1 MLLKHLNSIGRPIGT
16 FYRGFNSFIIR
27 QNQIESHVHLEE
39 MMKKVKSISQ
49 QSTIKSYNFK
59 DLSICLYANRNLD
72 THLDHYVHINGE
84 NSYFLVGRI
93 NNEEFLKT
101 KISDYENCQNL
112 KGAKLISH
120 LVSEYGKSAFNMIE
134 GTYCFIKINQRNNS
148 IETYSDSIGLMPTY
162 FSNQLGST
170 WIFNEAKIF
179 AANPDT
185 DLKLKPFSDLDLGS
199 LDHQSDFTCFE
210 NIFKVPKGFVLKVDR
225 NGNVNT
231 NENYYELKPSHYS
244 NKNNQNKLEFFQ
256 DSLKK
261 ILENSIKSSLNQT
274 SDPCLLLSGG
284 LDSSLITAM
293 TRPHVSNLTTI
304 SVGTQYSNEF
314 KWAKIVSDFVGT
326 RHHELLLD
334 DEKVING
341 IIHSSYENEIFD
353 GFSAEVQS
361 PLYNLMEYVKG
372 LNGKK
377 VLTGYGADLLFGG
390 IIPLNTD
397 VNLINKILDEQIK
410 RTRWTGEFSPF
421 IGDKF
426 GIDVEHPFWNK
437 NLISFAISLDGEYKK
452 NSNEVKIIL
461 REMAE
466 KFNYLPKDIVWR
478 KKLGINEA
486 ASINHVFSNYL
497 GLASEIKKNDYRLK
511 NLFIYNVFREL
522 FEQKQTINSLD
533 IKAIAKKTSD
543 HFNSYPQSKNYNG
556 LIDTQIKDK
565 IMIVS
570 FAHPNK
576 HNPLGF
582 EMRKNLKEI
591 FKMADSNPE
600 VDAIVLTGG
609 IGRSFSAGGDFNE
622 VKNLDT
628 ADKVN
633 SFIDDIYEF
642 YISALK
648 ISKPTIA
655 AIDNHAIGIG
665 FQLALC
671 CDIRIGTTR
680 CSFTLPEL
688 KHGLSCT
695 VGSCMLHHCYG
706 HLFSTKTIY
715 ECEPIK
721 SKELIDSKMVNN
733 LVEPEELVNEAFKM
747 AKIFAKYPKNAF
759 KNTKMST
766 NKRFIKA
773 LEESIEDS
781 KLAHRSSLLSKE
793 NEKHFKNILK
803 DKY

>member
-1 MLLKHLNSIGRPIGT
+1 MLLKQLHSIRKPIWT
-16 FYRGFNSFIIR
+16 WYRGFNSFIIK
-27 QNQIESHVHLEE
+27 QNRVECDVHLEE
-39 MMKKVKSISQ
+39 MMKKVKTISEK
-49 QSTIKSYNFK
+49 STLKTYNFK
-59 DLSICLYANRNLD
+59 DLSICLYSNRNLD
-72 THLDHYVHINGE
+72 KLMDYYVHLNGE
-84 NSYFLVGRI
+84 NSSFLVGRV
-93 NNEEFLKT
+93 NNEAVLRT

-120 LVSEYGKSAFNMIE
+120 LVSEYGTSAFNMIE
-134 GTYCFIKINQRNNS
+134 GSYCFITINHRNGS

-162 FSNQLGST
+162 FANQLGSA
-170 WIFNEAKIF
+170 WIFNEAKVF
-179 AANPDT
+179 AANPLAN
-185 DLKLKPFSDLDLGS
+185 LKLKPFSDLDLGS
-199 LDHQSDFTCFE
+199 LDHPSDFTCFE
-210 NIFKVPKGFVLKVDR
+210 NIFKVPKGFGLKMDR
-225 NGNVNT
+225 DGNANVNGN
-231 NENYYELKPSHYS
+231 YFELKPSHYS
-244 NKNNQNKLEFFQ
+244 NKNIQNKLEFFQ
-256 DSLKK
+256 DSLRK
-261 ILENSIKSSLNQT
+261 ILDNSIKNSLNE
-274 SDPCLLLSGG
+274 SKEPCLLLSGG

-293 TRPHVSNLTTI
+293 ARPHVQNLTTI

-314 KWAKIVSDFVGT
+314 KWAKMVSDFVGT
-326 RHHELLLD
+326 HHHELVLD

-341 IIHSSYENEIFD
+341 IIRSSYENEIFD

-361 PLYNLMEYVKG
+361 PLYNLMEYVKS
-372 LNGKK
+372 LNGNK

-390 IIPLNTD
+390 IIPLDTD
-397 VNLINKILDEQIK
+397 VNLVNKILDEQIK

-426 GIDVEHPFWNK
+426 GITVEHPFWNK

-452 NSNEVKIIL
+452 NAKEVKIIL
-461 REMAE
+461 REMAQ
-466 KFNYLPKDIVWR
+466 KFQYLPKDIVWR

-486 ASINHVFSNYL
+486 ASINHVFSKYL

-511 NLFIYNVFREL
+511 SLFIYNVFKEM
-522 FEQKQTINSLD
+522 FENKQPPESLD
-533 IKAIAKKTSD
+533 ISAVAKKTSD

-556 LIDTQIKDK
+556 LIDVQIKDK

-570 FAHPNK
+570 FVHPNR
-576 HNPLGF
+576 HNPLGY
-582 EMRKNLKEI
+582 EMRKYLKEI
-591 FKMADSNPE
+591 FKMADSNSE

-622 VKNLDT
+622 VKNLDS
-628 ADKVN
+628 AEKVN
-633 SFIDDIYEF
+633 SFIDDIYDF

-648 ISKPTIA
+648 ISKPTVA
-655 AIDNHAIGIG
+655 AVDNHAIGIG

-695 VGSCMLHHCYG
+695 VGSCMLHHCFG

-715 ECEPIK
+715 ECEPIE
-721 SKELIDSKMVNN
+721 SKELIESKMVSS
-733 LVEPEELVNEAFKM
+733 LVEPDDLVDQAFEM
-747 AKIFAKYPKNAF
+747 AKIYAKYPKNAF
-759 KNTKMST
+759 KNTKIST

-773 LEESIEDS
+773 LEDSIEDS
-781 KLAHRSSLLSKE
+781 KVAHRSSLLSKE